1 MDARHTARLKAPAR
15 GLLREERHPNSV
27 TAPPVLRGSMPPRPW
42 MGFWKGLGSSAL
54 SMATR
59 LMPPR
64 EPRAPRAA
72 TAPWEHAALRRRRTF
87 LALTVFTTLLAA
99 LLFAQVQPD
108 IGPAWVQAL
117 HAVLFVV
124 LTTWVAT
131 GFVTALM
138 GAWVL
143 LRGDPHS
150 VSAASVRGKDLSAEA
165 RTAIIMPI
173 CNEDVPTVFA
183 GLRATCESLAGTG
196 RGRQFDVFVL
206 SDSNDPETIAAE
218 RQAWEALRSALATQ
232 TGEPAVQVYYRLRRR
247 RTHRKAGNVADF
259 CRRWGRQ
266 YDYMVVLDADSV
278 MSGASLVTLAK
289 LMEAHP
295 QAGIIQTAT
304 QSIGHQT
311 LHARAQQFAAR
322 VTGRL
327 FTLGMQYWQL
337 GESHYWGH
345 NAIIRVDAFM
355 RYCALAPIKG
365 RGGLSGGIMS
375 HDFVEAALMRRAG
388 YHVWLVADV
397 GGSFEQQ
404 PPDLLSELQRDRRW
418 CQGNLQNARLIAE
431 PGLHGMHR
439 AMLAVGTMSYLSAPL
454 WLAFMGLG
462 LVMLLSTGQSMQ
474 DVRPLSGASLGLW
487 TVTLTLLFLPR
498 VLGVTAVLL
507 KGQQRGFG
515 GTWRLLGSALLE
527 SVLAILQAP
536 VRMVAHSIFVWAAL
550 TGMKLDWKSPP
561 REATGVSW
569 RSAAGR
575 LGAMQMV
582 ALMFMTALSLT
593 HPGLL
598 PWLLPVTLPLALAA
612 VTTVITG
619 HVRLGEWA
627 RSGGALL
634 VPEEAWS
641 PAVLRKAWRHA
652 SRMSMNRA
660 AVTAG

>member
-1 MDARHTARLKAPAR
+1 
-15 GLLREERHPNSV
+15 LLTICTS
-27 TAPPVLRGSMPPRPW
+27 
-42 MGFWKGLGSSAL
+42 
-54 SMATR
+54 
-59 LMPPR
+59 
-64 EPRAPRAA
+64 
-72 TAPWEHAALRRRRTF
+72 
-87 LALTVFTTLLAA
+87 LLAA
-99 LLFAQVQPD
+99 LLFAQVQPEA
-108 IGPAWVQAL
+108 GPAWVQAV
-117 HAVLFVV
+117 HAILFVV

-143 LRGDPHS
+143 LKGDPHS
-150 VSAASVRGKDLSAEA
+150 VSAASVRGRELSEQA

-183 GLRATCESLAGTG
+183 GLRATCESLTGTG
-196 RGRQFDVFVL
+196 HGHQFDVYVL
-206 SDSNDPETIAAE
+206 SDSNDPETIDAE
-218 RQAWEALRSALATQ
+218 RQAWEALRSALATPG
-232 TGEPAVQVYYRLRRR
+232 GEASVQVYYRLRRR

-345 NAIIRVDAFM
+345 NAIIRVEAFM
-355 RYCALAPIKG
+355 RHCALAPIKG

-431 PGLHGMHR
+431 PGLHRMHR
-439 AMLAVGTMSYLSAPL
+439 AMLAVGTMSYVSAPL

-462 LVMLLSTGQSMQ
+462 LIMLLTSGLGAQ

-487 TVTLTLLFLPR
+487 AVTLTLLFLPR
-498 VLGVTAVLL
+498 VLGVAAVLF
-507 KGQQRGFG
+507 KGQQRGYG

-527 SVLAILQAP
+527 SLLAILQAP

-569 RSAAGR
+569 RSATAR

-582 ALMFMTALSLT
+582 AMLLLSALVLIQ
-593 HPGLL
+593 PNLL
-598 PWLLPVTLPLALAA
+598 PWVLPVVLPLALAS
-612 VTTVITG
+612 VTTVVTG
-619 HVRLGEWA
+619 HVRLGQWA

-652 SRMSMNRA
+652 SRMGVKGLTA
-660 AVTAG
+660 TAG